1 MTEQQRAVLAEKPG
15 EFLKGCL
22 YHEPRIQ
29 EKLKQINSYKE
40 IVNEINKTAKNVS
53 IFGLENSGKMG
64 RCAAKIVQLQNDIEA
79 EVLELQADVELVKEA
94 IALLDDDCQK
104 LLMEAR
110 YLRHMKWEEIAMLI
124 ACSYRWTL
132 RLHGIALQ
140 KISKEAILIHI

>member
-1 MTEQQRAVLAEKPG
+1 MTEKQRALLADKPG
-15 EFLKGCL
+15 EFLKSCL

-29 EKLKQINSYKE
+29 EKLNQVNSYIE
-40 IVNEINKTAKNVS
+40 IVTAIKQTAKDIS
-53 IFGLENSGKMG
+53 IFGLDDFGKMEK
-64 RCAAKIVQLQNDIEA
+64 CAAKIEQLQNEIES
-79 EVLELQADVELVKEA
+79 EVLQLREDIALVQEA

-132 RLHGIALQ
+132 RLHGIALK